1 MIKFLPL
8 IAIAIAATLCSSCAT
23 KAPPPPTQDEI
34 VRDGAIQFSEG
45 RIDEA
50 ERTWTGIPDATLR
63 QSYVSFVTAYRNL
76 DTAIGGAEKA
86 LSEAKPE
93 DAIVAVKD
101 TKEPPKA
108 PGEVGSA
115 DPRELKSRIAK
126 IGGQAGSALVERA
139 AKEEKAADTR
149 IASARSSKAREGA
162 VLAAQSADGYETA
175 HKLFLAASD
184 WIPETSAS
192 AARTESKA
200 KSAEV
205 LHLALLKEAL
215 LLFPNRMGE
224 VFARTPSST
233 ERIDDKALLS
243 FAAETQSMISGG
255 ISDFEDTIAKYPE
268 LLDQVTVDRL
278 RSSARGLAARF
289 ARIEAAIKAVKDRGK
304 PVMPIIIGIFN
315 PEPDDPQRSRPAS
328 FSGSSAG
335 GAEWWWGIADIP
347 KGVAQDLVV
356 TMSDPR
362 PVRIYAAGLG
372 PDGKRPS
379 SDLVN
384 PLFRV
389 GNSWPVL
396 NAGVRLNDGVFHIE
410 VGPGRTDSYSG
421 VAVVYKSFMMRTR

>member
-1 MIKFLPL
+1 MTKSLPL
-8 IAIAIAATLCSSCAT
+8 IAVAVAAALCISCAT

-34 VRDGAIQFSEG
+34 VRAGAIQFSEG

-50 ERTWTGIPDATLR
+50 ERIWAGIPDESLR
-63 QSYVSFVTAYRNL
+63 GSYASFLTAYRNL
-76 DTAIGGAEKA
+76 DTAIASAEKA

-93 DAIVAVKD
+93 DAIIAVGE
-101 TKEPPKA
+101 TKEPPRA

-115 DPRELKSRIAK
+115 DPRELRSRIAK
-126 IGGQAGSALVERA
+126 IGGQAGAALAEIA
-139 AKEEKAADTR
+139 AKKEKAADTR
-149 IASARSSKAREGA
+149 IASARSSKARDGA
-162 VLAAQSADGYETA
+162 ALAAEAAEGYETA
-175 HKLFLAASD
+175 HKFFLAASA
-184 WIPETSAS
+184 WIPEASAS
-192 AARTESKA
+192 VSRTESKA
-200 KSAEV
+200 RSAEV
-205 LHLALLKEAL
+205 LHMALLKETL
-215 LLFPNRMGE
+215 LLFPSRMGE

-233 ERIDDKALLS
+233 ERIDDRMLLA

-255 ISDFEDTIAKYPE
+255 ISEFEDTIAKYPE
-268 LLDQVTVDRL
+268 LLDQSTIDRL

-289 ARIEAAIKAVKDRGK
+289 ARIESAIKAVKDRGK

-328 FSGSSAG
+328 FSGSSAA

-356 TMSDPR
+356 TMSDAR